1 MKKMIIIALLALIQA
16 ANAQDSGHRN
26 KPQGISPKEMEAYT
40 LKAESKAAEFFSYI
54 ELLTDSSANAEMK
67 TQTAAEAAKLY
78 KYDSETI
85 ENIFDE
91 KESIVTVQK
100 LLELASAQKKKVHIY
115 INSVQVM
122 LIDENA
128 RRSEWMMTY
137 DVIAGKRIKNVSQ
150 IFIMV
155 LEEKKFG
162 NTKKLV
168 WNSYLGEMR
177 VTK

>member
-1 MKKMIIIALLALIQA
+1 MIIAFLALVQA
-16 ANAQDSGHRN
+16 GNAQSSGERR
-26 KPQGISPKEMEAYT
+26 KPEGISSKEMEAYT
-40 LKAESKAAEFFSYI
+40 LKAESKAAEFFSYL
-54 ELLTDSSANAEMK
+54 ELLTDPSANAEMK

-85 ENIFDE
+85 ENVFDE
-91 KESIVTVQK
+91 KEGVITIQK
-100 LLELASAQKKKVHIY
+100 LLELASSQKKKVRFSIT
-115 INSVQVM
+115 SVQVM

-137 DVIAGKRIKNVSQ
+137 DLIIGKRVLNVSQ
-150 IFIMV
+150 VFIMA

-162 NTKKLV
+162 STKKLV

-177 VTK
+177 RFK